1 MSSFKEFLNEQGVV
15 NLDDLILFLENLPGD
30 PTGMDHMEYFERYRE
45 QIDKAFEI
53 FFNNLSHA
61 LQDNFNHRW

>member
-45 QIDKAFEI
+45 QIDKAFEYFLTI
-53 FFNNLSHA
+53 
-61 LQDNFNHRW
+61 